1 MPQQLLRR
9 SRTLCSEP
17 QGEGPFKG
25 STAAGRIKLGM
36 VGYHGL
42 YVATNGA
49 PQRQH
54 CDMYIYVYYVYIY
67 ISMSSRCGIPA
78 CGKDCFSPLFF
89 RHLGSS
95 WMETAPSQEYG
106 ISHHTVSDLH
116 LDCTFQQWVLNLLGW
131 SRALGDP
138 KSVGVWSF
146 FPEFISMFDGKAP
159 KLLQNSGVFLFWNS
173 MISKE
178 DSFLPPVMSKA
189 TPAACVIKWSRNW
202 GPSSTTMRAKCTGY
216 QIQPHR
222 QQGSAAWA
230 VKTSFM
236 GVS

>member
-1 MPQQLLRR
+1 M
-9 SRTLCSEP
+9 
-17 QGEGPFKG
+17 
-25 STAAGRIKLGM
+25 
-36 VGYHGL
+36 
-42 YVATNGA
+42 
-49 PQRQH
+49 
-54 CDMYIYVYYVYIY
+54 YIY

-78 CGKDCFSPLFF
+78 CGKDCFPPLLF

-159 KLLQNSGVFLFWNS
+159 KLLQNSGVFLLKF
-173 MISKE
+173 
-178 DSFLPPVMSKA
+178 DDFQ
-189 TPAACVIKWSRNW
+189 RRF
-202 GPSSTTMRAKCTGY
+202 PSSTSDVQSNSSRLCYKMVAQLRAFIYNYEGEMYRVSDTTTQAARECGL
-216 QIQPHR
+216 
-222 QQGSAAWA
+222 GSEDIIYGC
-230 VKTSFM
+230 VLR
-236 GVS
+236 